1 LRIATRVARKQSETA
16 KGASNSEGGLR
27 EQQMLESAA
36 RLFKERGYRG
46 ATLQD
51 VADEIGLTRTAIY
64 HYFPSKEQLLYRIL
78 EEALKDA
85 VARFEEI
92 ASSDDPP
99 DRKMHRMVR
108 EYVSLVIRH
117 TPSWWVLLSEGEH
130 NLPPRQYRRLHR
142 LVRQQDSIQQK
153 IFQEGIESG
162 KFSRLNPKIAV
173 FAIAGMCNWLARW
186 YDPSGEV
193 DPNTLADILMHILEH
208 GYLEP
213 ENQPC
218 LTDAMEYLRAGA

>member
-1 LRIATRVARKQSETA
+1 
-16 KGASNSEGGLR
+16 
-27 EQQMLESAA
+27 MLEVAA

-64 HYFPSKEQLLYRIL
+64 HYFSSKEQLLYCIL

-85 VARFEEI
+85 VARFEAI
-92 ASSDDPP
+92 AGSDAPP
-99 DRKMHRMVR
+99 EQRMHSMVQ
-108 EYVSLVIRH
+108 EYISLVIRH
-117 TPSWWVLLSEGEH
+117 TPSWWVLLSDGEQ

-142 LVRQQDSIQQK
+142 FVRQQDSIMQK

-173 FAIAGMCNWLARW
+173 FAIAGMCNWLSRW
-186 YDPSGEV
+186 YDPKGDV
-193 DPNTLADILMHILEH
+193 GPDILAGIFMHILEH
-208 GYLEP
+208 GYLAP
-213 ENQPC
+213 GNHAC
-218 LTDAMEYLRAGA
+218 RATAMESL